1 MAVCQKECTDA
12 DNKKQVGTDVR
23 QQTKT
28 AAVTYDISDIKK
40 PVKEGE
46 VTQSGT
52 YNSSRMADGYLYLF
66 SEYYTGSNVVKD
78 KPVTYVP
85 MVNDKAMSQSSICLP
100 PENCGMMY
108 EVISSVDISKPD
120 ETADH
125 KAILSE
131 GGQMYVSKKNIY
143 YYESGWQQDNQT
155 VTTLRKISYNKGKL
169 KAAAQGKVK
178 GYLNDTFS
186 LDEYKGN

>member
-1 MAVCQKECTDA
+1 MTSV
-12 DNKKQVGTDVR
+12 
-23 QQTKT
+23 
-28 AAVTYDISDIKK
+28 ISKAS
-40 PVKEGE
+40 KEGE

-52 YNSSRMADGYLYLF
+52 YNSSRVADGYLYLF

-125 KAILSE
+125 KAI
-131 GGQMYVSKKNIY
+131 Y
-143 YYESGWQQDNQT
+143 
-155 VTTLRKISYNKGKL
+155 L
-169 KAAAQGKVK
+169 KAVRCMSAKK
-178 GYLNDTFS
+178 YL
-186 LDEYKGN
+186 LL

>member
-1 MAVCQKECTDA
+1 M
-12 DNKKQVGTDVR
+12 
-23 QQTKT
+23 
-28 AAVTYDISDIKK
+28 
-40 PVKEGE
+40 
-46 VTQSGT
+46 
-52 YNSSRMADGYLYLF
+52 
-66 SEYYTGSNVVKD
+66 VKD

-131 GGQMYVSKKNIY
+131 GGQMYVSKKIFTIM
-143 YYESGWQQDNQT
+143 NQGGSRIIR
-155 VTTLRKISYNKGKL
+155 L
-169 KAAAQGKVK
+169 
-178 GYLNDTFS
+178 
-186 LDEYKGN
+186 